1 MNMPWRSATLSGVI
15 GAVIAVAI
23 VFAAALLGIFPR
35 PTDTQFY
42 AYLMAHPD
50 VLVAMTNKMQ
60 DEDAANEHRKRQAA
74 ISKLGLKAFFN
85 PNVAFV
91 TGPANAKITLVEF
104 FDYNCPY
111 CRASLPAMKKFYAK
125 HTKDTRFA
133 FIEFPIKGAD
143 SVVAARAALAARE
156 QPDKYVAFHFA
167 LMAEQDVIDAGLLYA
182 DAQKAGLDI
191 AKLQADMKDPK
202 IDKAIDASHQLA
214 AKAGID
220 GTPTFIV
227 NGRVRPG
234 AVDDELLNQLAK
246 S

>member
-1 MNMPWRSATLSGVI
+1 MNMSWKSTALGGLT
-15 GAVIAVAI
+15 GAVLAVAV
-23 VFAAALLGIFPR
+23 VFATAFLGLLPR
-35 PTDTQFY
+35 PTDAQFH
-42 AYLMAHPD
+42 AYLMTHPE
-50 VLVAMTNKMQ
+50 VLVAMTDKMQ
-60 DEDAANEHRKRQAA
+60 AEDAANEHRKRQAA
-74 ISKLGLKAFFN
+74 INKLGLKTFFD
-85 PNVAFV
+85 PHVAFV

-111 CRASLPAMKKFYAK
+111 CRASLPALKKFYARHK
-125 HTKDTRFA
+125 DDTRFA

-143 SVVAARAALAARE
+143 SIVAARAALAARK
-156 QPDKYVAFHFA
+156 QPEKYVAFHFA

-191 AKLQADMKDPK
+191 AKLQTDMKDPE
-202 IDKAIDASHQLA
+202 IDKAIDASHELA

-234 AVDDELLNQLAK
+234 AVNDELLNQLAK